1 MNELEK
7 RMKEIAQKSEE
18 KLEIEVLMMLLSD
31 CTEEQLKKIDEYD
44 AFLRMATNFFKFNT
58 QEDIKLFVKHSTI
71 FKLLNS
77 L

>member
-58 QEDIKLFVKHSTI
+58 QEDIKLFVRHNTI